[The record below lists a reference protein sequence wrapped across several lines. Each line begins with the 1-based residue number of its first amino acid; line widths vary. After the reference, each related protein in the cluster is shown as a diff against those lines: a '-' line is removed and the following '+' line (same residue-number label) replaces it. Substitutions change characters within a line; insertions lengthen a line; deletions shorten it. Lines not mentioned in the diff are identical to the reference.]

1 MFPRARAWWRYAA
14 PSTRL
19 WQSLLRCVIPTAQAI
34 GRLLESLD
42 SETQVVIVLRET
54 AQYLSDEGIYASAV
68 NPKLIEDY
76 GTGNALRHVKIAKAD
91 TK

>member
-1 MFPRARAWWRYAA
+1 M
-14 PSTRL
+14 
-19 WQSLLRCVIPTAQAI
+19 
-34 GRLLESLD
+34 
-42 SETQVVIVLRET
+42 VIVLRET